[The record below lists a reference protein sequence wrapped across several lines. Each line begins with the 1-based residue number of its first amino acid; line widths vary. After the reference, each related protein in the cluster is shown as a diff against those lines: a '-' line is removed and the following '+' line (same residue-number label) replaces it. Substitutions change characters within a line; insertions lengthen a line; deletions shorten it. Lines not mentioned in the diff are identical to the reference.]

1 MNKLIAGVLCML
13 TFAVIATPCFAD
25 AVNGVLAEERVIQLP
40 NDSGK
45 WFISVVGNVNDARY
59 NEIVGWFST
68 NPSLKKLRDQV
79 RFCQVTTNTAAYRE
93 RYASNVKGLPT
104 VRMQK
109 PNGVVVYEAAGKNI
123 PMTAAGLNGALA
135 NGVDKAEGIRPV
147 LPWRRDME
155 RRCPGPCP
163 NPRPEPNPQP
173 SPQPNPDPEPQP
185 IDNGGGTPVIDESVQ
200 SQVPWVW
207 LPVLCFV
214 GFGVG
219 VLCGYGRQ
227 LYQKLHPVVR

>member
-1 MNKLIAGVLCML
+1 MNKLIASVLCVL
-13 TFAVIATPCFAD
+13 ALVAVATPCFAD
-25 AVNGVLAEERVIQLP
+25 AMNGVLAEERVVQLP

-45 WFISVVGNVNDARY
+45 WFISVVGNVNDAHY

-79 RFCQVTTNTAAYRE
+79 HFCQVTTNTAIYME

-109 PNGVVVYEAAGKNI
+109 PNGVVVYEVAGKNI
-123 PMTAAGLNGALA
+123 PITAAGLNGALA
-135 NGVDKAEGIRPV
+135 DGVCTAEGIRPI
-147 LPWRRDME
+147 LPWRHDME
-155 RRCPGPCP
+155 RRCPGPGP
-163 NPRPEPNPQP
+163 NPGPEPN
-173 SPQPNPDPEPQP
+173 PQPNPDPEPQP
-185 IDNGGGTPVIDESVQ
+185 IDNGDGAPVIDAPVQ

-214 GFGVG
+214 GLGIGVS
-219 VLCGYGRQ
+219 CGYGRQ
-227 LYQKLHPVVR
+227 LYQKLHPAVR